1 MSHVTDL
8 KELLGIDPDSPEQQR
23 ADRIINAQGDL
34 RRDLA
39 AVREAAGVTVQDVS
53 DRTGWSTGVVEGIE
67 HGTIDASMSMLRR
80 YCHAAE
86 LEITFTVQASPTPA

>member
-53 DRTGWSTGVVEGIE
+53 DRTGWSKGVVLGIE
-67 HGTIDASMSMLRR
+67 NGTVDPSLSMMRR
-80 YCHAAE
+80 YCHAVGC
-86 LEITFTVQASPTPA
+86 IVTYTVVPPAT